1 MTNFLRIFVFIA
13 LCAAPSLYADEP
25 LPPFSHGAPFGS
37 SGKFVH
43 TDGATMYRAVCQAC
57 HMPDARGAKGA
68 GEYPAL
74 AADPKLAARLF
85 PIARVLAGYGGMP
98 SFADNMTDE
107 QVASVVNYVRTHFD
121 NHYTD
126 TVTAADVAHLRAAPP
141 TDEGHP

>member
-1 MTNFLRIFVFIA
+1 MTNLSRLFVFA
-13 LCAAPSLYADEP
+13 MLCAATSLYADEP
-25 LPPFSHGAPFGS
+25 VPPFSHGAPFGT

-74 AADPKLAARLF
+74 AADPKLAAPQF
-85 PIARVLAGYGGMP
+85 PVARVLAGYGGMP
-98 SFADNMTDE
+98 SFADNMTDD
-107 QVASVVNYVRTHFD
+107 QVAAVVNYVRTHFD

-126 TVTAADVAHLRAAPP
+126 TVTAADVARQRAAP
-141 TDEGHP
+141 TDEGNR